1 MRRSILLVLVVI
13 AAWAST
19 VAAAEKADI
28 PLFAGNE
35 LPSPPAQTKP
45 WTQSAPDLPPK
56 LLSATALL
64 FGQGLGDPRG
74 CEYREIRLIA
84 VDFGGDLKVLKTNG
98 WVLPQVQ
105 PTNGQRFAVAWN
117 GLIYPVISIGTPA
130 DVKADVTAA
139 VSAYEDPRA
148 KVARSWNIGQTDEP
162 ETRTVSSET
171 LLPIRAA
178 LLLRLGETDLAAK
191 VWKAYGWPGDGPAA
205 LGGVVGQPEPVADD
219 PYLMLAEA
227 WAESRWR
234 RAVGAHGRGD
244 DNLSLID
251 LRELAAFD
259 KAVAKAC
266 NKRGIK
272 RDDDASSPATGATAP
287 FLPSLAELPRLL
299 ADQERRAAERQ
310 KGHRAIAAPDLDQVL
325 KAVNAQY
332 KTPDARVAALIDAL
346 QDCADR
352 YVNDGRGNDWFA
364 FNPTVRALAKQG
376 DSAVGPLLRC
386 YESDPRLTRAVGY
399 EGTGVPGV
407 IGVEVAAKAA
417 LDQIL
422 QKRWFA
428 EPTPDEL
435 AAAHTDSRHIIAQQM
450 REYWTKNRGVPLPE
464 RWYRI
469 LKDDHAS
476 AEQWAAAASSLV
488 QPDTDD
494 AVTGGQL
501 YLTDW
506 FALKPDAE
514 GKPQGEPLR
523 SRKDPGVS
531 SLLRQRLRDAEAI
544 EQVPVFLPNSPEDQ
558 RATEAESAADTLAQ
572 AIASWD
578 GRAAVDQLREYQDY
592 VLNKSRGR
600 RMPKLPRVMW
610 CYKVRFR
617 FNDPT
622 VFDDYSRWVKSRTAR
637 QILDGG
643 YEFLSL
649 CEPIWT
655 HPDDPRMGRLAD
667 WVFADPRSPWV
678 YRRENP
684 SPNLGPRAT
693 EVISSPLLGFP
704 AFRGEALAML
714 EDKTPVAKLDIREN
728 GKLMSVQSDGK
739 SVPDGDFCPA
749 DPKAPKPG
757 TRVEYRRCDEA
768 AVSLSRAA
776 GLPQMQLYWKEADRD
791 AAIARCQEILTRY
804 GDRFRYTKDRPGWV
818 FFGPETAALVL
829 PILDHPATADDVK
842 AGRAVFTLS
851 DVAKGHRVRKW
862 PAFRQPMEAKWITLK
877 THPRDDSRLSTD
889 PKTGQAIVSVDRS
902 YEQGGTVYQAE
913 EFKTDE
919 EVRRFYGFV
928 GQYDVARVPA
938 EEIEFPAPWNNGWR
952 RLSRGF
958 SCNLKRPGDVFSPDY
973 AKPLP
978 AGTPVLLTLSFWN
991 ERGVAQTMPEH
1002 LSHMT
1007 GGGVSIRPGLT
1018 FVAARTLRPPIEFDY
1033 PFFVP
1038 EEIGSNG
1045 SPWQRL
1051 APKPIRPWPAN
1062 DAALNAATRTLDP
1075 AESFDALS
1083 IDLRDLFDLS
1093 RPGAYWVCVTLDGS
1107 LENVGK
1113 GISAFATFRIAPP
1126 P

>member
-1 MRRSILLVLVVI
+1 
-13 AAWAST
+13 
-19 VAAAEKADI
+19 VAV
-28 PLFAGNE
+28 
-35 LPSPPAQTKP
+35 
-45 WTQSAPDLPPK
+45 DLWGDVK
-56 LLSATALL
+56 LL
-64 FGQGLGDPRG
+64 
-74 CEYREIRLIA
+74 
-84 VDFGGDLKVLKTNG
+84 KTHG
-98 WVLPQVQ
+98 WVLPQAQ
-105 PTNGQRFAVAWN
+105 PTNGQLFAVAWN
-117 GLIYPVISIGTPA
+117 GLIYPVISIGAPA

-139 VSAYEDPRA
+139 VNGYEDPRA
-148 KVARSWNIGQTDEP
+148 KVARSWNTGQSSEP
-162 ETRTVSSET
+162 ETRSVSSET
-171 LLPIRAA
+171 LLPIRAV
-178 LLLRLGETDLAAK
+178 LLLRLGETELATK
-191 VWKAYGWPGDGPAA
+191 VWKAYGWPEDGSAA
-205 LGGVVGQPEPVADD
+205 LGGVAGQPEPDD
-219 PYLMLAEA
+219 PYLMLAET

-251 LRELAAFD
+251 LRELAEFD
-259 KAVAKAC
+259 KAAAKAC
-266 NKRGIK
+266 DKRGIK
-272 RDDDASSPATGATAP
+272 RNDNESSPETAATSP
-287 FLPSLAELPRLL
+287 FLPSLTELPRLL
-299 ADQERRAAERQ
+299 ADQERRAKERQ
-310 KGHRAIAAPDLDQVL
+310 EGHRTIAAADLDQVL
-325 KAVNAQY
+325 KAVNAAY

-364 FNPTVRALAKQG
+364 FNPTVRALVKQG
-376 DSAVGPLLRC
+376 DSAVEPLLRC

-399 EGTGVPGV
+399 EGPAV

-422 QKRWFA
+422 QKQWFA
-428 EPTPDEL
+428 EPTPEEL
-435 AAAHTDSRHIIAQQM
+435 AAAHTDSRHFVAQQM
-450 REYWTKNRGVPLPE
+450 REYWTQNRGVPLPE

-469 LKDDHAS
+469 LKDDHAGPG
-476 AEQWAAAASSLV
+476 QWAAAASSLI

-523 SRKDPGVS
+523 SRNDPGVS

-544 EQVPVFLPNSPEDQ
+544 EQIPVFMPNSPEDQ
-558 RATEAESAADTLAQ
+558 RATEAESAADTPAQ

-578 GRAAVDQLREYQDY
+578 GRAGVDQLREYQAY
-592 VLNKSRGR
+592 VVNKSRGR
-600 RMPKLPRVMW
+600 RMVKLPRVMW

-622 VFDDYSRWVKSRTAR
+622 VFDDYSKSIKSRTAQ

-655 HPDDPRMGRLAD
+655 HPDDPRMGKLAD
-667 WVFADPRSPWV
+667 WLFADPGSPWI
-678 YRRENP
+678 YRRDNP
-684 SPNLGPRAT
+684 LPNLGPRAT
-693 EVISSPLLGFP
+693 AVISSPLLGFP
-704 AFRGEALAML
+704 AFRGDVLAML

-739 SVPDGDFCPA
+739 SVPDTDFCPA

-768 AVSLSRAA
+768 AVSLSRAV

-791 AAIARCQEILTRY
+791 AAITRCQELLTRY
-804 GDRFRYTKDRPGWV
+804 GDRFRYTKDRPWWV

-862 PAFRQPMEAKWITLK
+862 AAFRQPMQSKWITLK
-877 THPRDDSRLSTD
+877 THPRDDSRMSTD

-913 EFKTDE
+913 ELVTDK

-938 EEIEFPAPWNNGWR
+938 EEIE
-952 RLSRGF
+952 
-958 SCNLKRPGDVFSPDY
+958 
-973 AKPLP
+973 
-978 AGTPVLLTLSFWN
+978 
-991 ERGVAQTMPEH
+991 
-1002 LSHMT
+1002 
-1007 GGGVSIRPGLT
+1007 
-1018 FVAARTLRPPIEFDY
+1018 PPIEFDY
-1033 PFFVP
+1033 PSFVP

-1045 SPWQRL
+1045 SPWHRL
-1051 APKPIRPWPAN
+1051 APKPLRPWPAN
-1062 DAALNAATRTLDP
+1062 DAAVNAATRTLDP
-1075 AESFDALS
+1075 AESFEALS

-1093 RPGAYWVCVTLDGS
+1093 RPGAYWVCVMVDGS

-1113 GISAFATFRIAPP
+1113 GTSAFVTFRIAPP